1 MPPVSEELGAG
12 DASTTATTTA
22 AAAAASP
29 LAPLE
34 ESEAVAVSEEG
45 KPANGGWLPPEK
57 DPLAAGGVGD
67 TTPEEEEGKEGKEN
81 GELLQ
86 PPPPPPPPSPPP
98 PEEDVT
104 AAAFASSSAAA
115 ESFEPPEGGWGWLV
129 MLASMWCNGAVFG
142 IQNSCGVLF
151 KSMLSEFGDPEDKQ
165 LMFRTA
171 LVNSLSMGM
180 IFFCSPIVSIFTNIF
195 GCRKV
200 AVGGAAVAFI
210 GLLSSSFVSS
220 LGPLYFT
227 YGILF
232 GCGCSFTYQPSLV
245 ILGHYFKKRLGLV
258 NGIVTAGSSLFTVTL
273 PFLLNVL
280 IESVGL
286 YNTFRVLC
294 SFVFVLFLAGF
305 TYKPLI
311 PSAKTSGGK
320 GKFNFPPAKTIFNFS
335 IFKITSYRIWAFGIP
350 AALFGYF
357 IPYVHLLKHV
367 KERIGEDVPDVT
379 LLLCLGITSGVG
391 RLVFGRIA
399 DYIPGAKKV
408 YLQVISFFFIGLMS
422 MMIPLCY
429 TFGGLIAVCLFM
441 GLFDGCF
448 ISIMAPIAFELV
460 GAQYVSQAIGF
471 LLGFM
476 SVPMTVGPPIA
487 GQLRDLLGTYD
498 VAFYLAGVPPII
510 GGAVL
515 CFIPWVHE
523 KEKSKEQ
530 ASPVDGETTE
540 KMLEIKSTSG
550 LDSFVKPG
558 KESESVI

>member
-1 MPPVSEELGAG
+1 MSPVSEEVGAG
-12 DASTTATTTA
+12 DAVPAAPVAPFEEGEALGEEPKQENGGEWCSQQALLSSLEA
-22 AAAAASP
+22 AAGEPPPVTAFAAAGS
-29 LAPLE
+29 
-34 ESEAVAVSEEG
+34 
-45 KPANGGWLPPEK
+45 PPEK
-57 DPLAAGGVGD
+57 
-67 TTPEEEEGKEGKEN
+67 K
-81 GELLQ
+81 LQ
-86 PPPPPPPPSPPP
+86 MPPTPPPKGGEAP
-98 PEEDVT
+98 
-104 AAAFASSSAAA
+104 
-115 ESFEPPEGGWGWLV
+115 FEPPEGGWGWVV

-151 KSMLSEFGDPEDKQ
+151 KAMLKEFGDPNDPK
-165 LMFRTA
+165 LTFKTA
-171 LVNSLSMGM
+171 WVGSLSMGM
-180 IFFCSPIVSIFTNIF
+180 IFFCSPIVSVFTNLF
-195 GCRKV
+195 GCRIV
-200 AVGGAAVAFI
+200 AVVGAAVALV

-232 GCGCSFTYQPSLV
+232 GCGCSFAYQPSLV

-273 PFLLNVL
+273 PFLLTVL
-280 IESVGL
+280 IDSAGL
-286 YNTFRVLC
+286 HNTFRILC
-294 SFVFVLFLAGF
+294 IFIFVLFLAGF

-311 PSAKTSGGK
+311 PSAKENGEKSKST
-320 GKFNFPPAKTIFNFS
+320 FPPAKNIFNFS
-335 IFKITSYRIWAFGIP
+335 IFKIKSYLIWAIGIP

-357 IPYVHLLKHV
+357 IPYVHLLHHV
-367 KERIGEDVPDVT
+367 KQRIGDHVPDEA

-391 RLVFGRIA
+391 RLIFGRIA
-399 DYIPGAKKV
+399 DYIPGARKV

-422 MMIPLCY
+422 MMIPLCDS
-429 TFGGLIAVCLFM
+429 FGSLIAVCLFM

-476 SVPMTVGPPIA
+476 SVPMIVGPPVA
-487 GQLRDLLGTYD
+487 GILKDHLGTYD
-498 VAFYLAGVPPII
+498 VAFYLAGVPPMI

-523 KEKSKEQ
+523 KKKPKEQ
-530 ASPVDGETTE
+530 ASPMDGKTME
-540 KMLEIKSTSG
+540 KMLEIKSTSVP
-550 LDSFVKPG
+550 DSYEKPR

>member
-1 MPPVSEELGAG
+1 MSPVSEELGAG
-12 DASTTATTTA
+12 DAS
-22 AAAAASP
+22 AAAASTAAT
-29 LAPLE
+29 APVLE
-34 ESEAVAVSEEG
+34 ESEEVDGEEKQENGEWCPHEVPLASAEGAGEAPLMTAVVA
-45 KPANGGWLPPEK
+45 AAIPPEK
-57 DPLAAGGVGD
+57 K
-67 TTPEEEEGKEGKEN
+67 KEK

-86 PPPPPPPPSPPP
+86 PSQQPSQQQ
-98 PEEDVT
+98 ED
-104 AAAFASSSAAA
+104 AA
-115 ESFEPPEGGWGWLV
+115 FEPPEGGWGWLV

-142 IQNSCGVLF
+142 IQNSCGLLF
-151 KSMLSEFGDPEDKQ
+151 KSMLKEFGDPKDPQ

-180 IFFCSPIVSIFTNIF
+180 IFFCSPIVSIFTNMF
-195 GCRKV
+195 GCRIV
-200 AVGGAAVAFI
+200 AVVGAAVAFV

-232 GCGCSFTYQPSLV
+232 GCGCSFAYQPSLV

-273 PFLLNVL
+273 PFLLNIL
-280 IESVGL
+280 IDSVGL

-294 SFVFVLFLAGF
+294 ILVFVLFLAGF

-311 PSAKTSGGK
+311 PSAKGSGKK
-320 GKFNFPPAKTIFNFS
+320 GKFKFPPAKKIFNFS
-335 IFKITSYRIWAFGIP
+335 IFKILSYRIWAFGIP
-350 AALFGYF
+350 VALFGYF
-357 IPYVHLLKHV
+357 IPYVHLLNHV
-367 KERIGEDVPDVT
+367 KERIGKDVPDVT

-391 RLVFGRIA
+391 RLLFGRIA

-422 MMIPLCY
+422 MMIPLCQS
-429 TFGGLIAVCLFM
+429 FGGLIAVCLFM

-460 GAQYVSQAIGF
+460 GAEHVSQAIGF

-476 SVPMTVGPPIA
+476 SIPMTAGPPIA
-487 GQLRDLLGTYD
+487 GKLRDHLGTYD

-510 GGAVL
+510 GGAIL

-523 KEKSKEQ
+523 KKKSKEQ
-530 ASPVDGETTE
+530 ANPVDGETID
-540 KMLEIKSTSG
+540 KMLEIKSTT
-550 LDSFVKPG
+550 DSFEKPS